1 MNTKLIYSDVFS
13 ASLFHQAFSL
23 FFNSESFLGVCFN
36 PSIQYLEFF
45 QIQLLNCSLLKEEFS
60 LIH

>member
-1 MNTKLIYSDVFS
+1 MFSLPLYLIK
-13 ASLFHQAFSL
+13 AFSL

-45 QIQLLNCSLLKEEFS
+45 QIQLLNCSLLKEIKFTEV
-60 LIH
+60 